1 MPTYGYRCGEC
12 GHEFEIFQRMSDD
25 PLVEC
30 PKCGGRLSKMLYPV
44 GVQFKGSG
52 FYTTDYKN
60 GGSGSSKS
68 SSSSEGSSSGES
80 KSDSTK
86 DDSNKK
92 DSNKKDSNK
101 TATEAKST
109 SPATADKS
117 TKGD

>member
-1 MPTYGYRCGEC
+1 MPTYGYRCGQC

-30 PKCGGRLSKMLYPV
+30 PECGGRLSKMLYPV

-60 GGSGSSKS
+60 GSSSSKS
-68 SSSSEGSSSGES
+68 SSGSEGSSSSSES
-80 KSDSTK
+80 KTDSGKSDSK
-86 DDSNKK
+86 Q
-92 DSNKKDSNK
+92 

-109 SPATADKS
+109 SPATAEKSTTS

>member
-1 MPTYGYRCGEC
+1 MPTYGYRCGRC

-25 PLVEC
+25 PLAEC
-30 PKCGGRLSKMLYPV
+30 PECGGRLSKMLYPV

-60 GGSGSSKS
+60 GSSPSKS
-68 SSSSEGSSSGES
+68 SSSSESSSSTSSES
-80 KSDSTK
+80 KSDSGK
-86 DDSNKK
+86 SDSKQ
-92 DSNKKDSNK
+92 

-109 SPATADKS
+109 SPATAEKSTKS

>member
-1 MPTYGYRCGEC
+1 MPTYGYRCGQC

-30 PKCGGRLSKMLYPV
+30 PQCGGRLSKMLYPV

-60 GGSGSSKS
+60 GSFGSSKS

-80 KSDSTK
+80 KSDSDK
-86 DDSNKK
+86 SDST
-92 DSNKKDSNK
+92 K
-101 TATEAKST
+101 TATEAKSP

>member
-1 MPTYGYRCGEC
+1 MPTYGYRCGQC
-12 GHEFEIFQRMSDD
+12 GHEFEIWQRMSDD
-25 PLVEC
+25 PLLEC

-60 GGSGSSKS
+60 GNSGAPKPSST
-68 SSSSEGSSSGES
+68 SEGSTSGEG
-80 KSDSTK
+80 KSDSK
-86 DDSNKK
+86 
-92 DSNKKDSNK
+92 K
-101 TATEAKST
+101 TATEAKSA